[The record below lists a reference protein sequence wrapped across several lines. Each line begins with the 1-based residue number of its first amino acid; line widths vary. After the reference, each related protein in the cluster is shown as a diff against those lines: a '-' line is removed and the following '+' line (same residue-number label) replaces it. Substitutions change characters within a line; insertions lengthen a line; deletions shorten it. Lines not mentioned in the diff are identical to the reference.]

1 MHTCIGRRRIRRVKC
16 DEGRPACRRCVSTG
30 RTCDGYGIWDNHQS
44 RPPLPTGGGNS
55 PLARPIVPIS
65 LATASDHERAG
76 FEWFMAY
83 TSTKMPGVFE
93 SKFWNSLVL
102 QASWSEPAILQAVL
116 ALGAAHRRVI
126 LSSDDSG
133 TQLSGCPDRQERAL
147 LQHYS
152 RAISLL
158 QPYLTVKS
166 KENLR
171 VVLISCIV
179 FTCLE
184 FLRQQYQ
191 TGHALPQNSLK
202 LLNDIQPQCDE
213 DGRGAILLKPEPAS
227 VEDLLVEEIAR
238 LDVQATLLSH
248 GSCERYVV
256 VSQPSSGTQPPFF
269 RSVRVARQ
277 QLDTLLSVIHD
288 LQNTSASPAD
298 NEESAQSIQAQL
310 SSWLKTYEHPSRR
323 GCTTLPW
330 ANLKL

>member
-1 MHTCIGRRRIRRVKC
+1 
-16 DEGRPACRRCVSTG
+16 
-30 RTCDGYGIWDNHQS
+30 
-44 RPPLPTGGGNS
+44 
-55 PLARPIVPIS
+55 
-65 LATASDHERAG
+65 
-76 FEWFMAY
+76 MAY